1 MGTEAGEIGT
11 VYQAAGWLCTGGT
24 TNSYWLDPSG
34 KRFDRCVHR
43 NRAMEYKDGKL
54 LPVTKHLEIKEELIC
69 QGWRYVANGA
79 KRYRY
84 ADALGSTRR
93 LNSD

>member
-1 MGTEAGEIGT
+1 
-11 VYQAAGWLCTGGT
+11 
-24 TNSYWLDPSG
+24 
-34 KRFDRCVHR
+34 
-43 NRAMEYKDGKL
+43 MEYKDGKL